1 MTESVAWTAAAVF
14 FAFWAIEHVG
24 GRRIR
29 DELRE
34 ERDLALDTL
43 SLVMRGTPVH
53 PKPGLRLVKGGRT

>member
-1 MTESVAWTAAAVF
+1 MSEPIAWTAAVVF

-24 GRRIR
+24 GRQTR

-43 SLVMRGTPVH
+43 SLAMRGTPVH
-53 PKPGLRLVKGGRT
+53 PRPDLHLVKGGRS